1 MHLIPARH
9 AQSVCL
15 TEGQRLR
22 VYNPSGTQVVDFFA
36 FSPSTLAASTDA
48 STPKRLEFLSL
59 AHTRISTL
67 HLMPHPGDILVS
79 NLYRPMLTIT
89 RDTWIDGGGT
99 HDTLISA
106 CDEIRYRKLGVKFPQ
121 DPVAGEGHRSCAMNL
136 EEELCNYLGKDREG
150 QWSGIETPSPLN
162 LFMNV
167 PWTSQS
173 EPTKPSAVSDH
184 NEPVEPRKIHVAA
197 PNGPSGSFV
206 EFEAAMDLLVVM
218 SACPNDMSKTN
229 GEEMICKDAGFE
241 ALN

>member
-1 MHLIPARH
+1 MHPIPARH

-15 TEGQRLR
+15 NKDQRLR

-36 FSPSTLAASTDA
+36 FSPSTLAASADA

-89 RDTWIDGGGT
+89 RDKWIDGGGT

-106 CDEIRYRKLGVKFPQ
+106 CDEIRYRKLGVKYPQ

-136 EEELCNYLGKDREG
+136 EEELCKYLGKDGEG

-173 EPTKPSAVSDH
+173 DH
-184 NEPVEPRKIHVAA
+184 NEPIEARKLQVAA
-197 PNGPSGSFV
+197 PTGPSGGFV

-241 ALN
+241 VLN

>member
-1 MHLIPARH
+1 MHPIPARH
-9 AQSVCL
+9 ARSVCL
-15 TEGQRLR
+15 NKGQRLR

-36 FSPSTLAASTDA
+36 FSPSTLAASADA

-89 RDTWIDGGGT
+89 RDKWIDGGGT

-136 EEELCNYLGKDREG
+136 EEELCNYLGKDGEG

-173 EPTKPSAVSDH
+173 DH
-184 NEPVEPRKIHVAA
+184 NEPIEARKLHVAA
-197 PNGPSGSFV
+197 PTGPSGGFV

-241 ALN
+241 VLN